1 MTISAE
7 RRFLS
12 FYPFAS
18 HCWQYF
24 LWKMLFI
31 FCKAC
36 VFIVLCLLCYGWQCE
51 LISFSLPHTHTWIC
65 THPSP
70 TIHMPTHP
78 HTYKHGERDGGWRGR
93 RCCKRGPR
101 AQGNKC
107 QENSH
112 NEATRGSP
120 LAAMC
125 ERVTTCPCFHL
136 SLFRGWPEVSCQH
149 WTARGIILA
158 FLSYWM
164 CRADKVFIFTLSAVC
179 LFYSAVLEISVLH
192 IIAGSEVVCLL

>member
-36 VFIVLCLLCYGWQCE
+36 VFIVLCRLCYGWQCE
-51 LISFSLPHTHTWIC
+51 LISFSPSHAHMNMHTPLRPSPQHTHPYPHT
-65 THPSP
+65 
-70 TIHMPTHP
+70 

-107 QENSH
+107 QENSPARLLVV
-112 NEATRGSP
+112 NPSQPCVSGSP
-120 LAAMC
+120 RAPVSSCHCSGADPRLAAST
-125 ERVTTCPCFHL
+125 EL
-136 SLFRGWPEVSCQH
+136 PE
-149 WTARGIILA
+149 A
-158 FLSYWM
+158 
-164 CRADKVFIFTLSAVC
+164 
-179 LFYSAVLEISVLH
+179 
-192 IIAGSEVVCLL
+192 